1 MKELIIHPHV
11 SGNRAGA
18 EKVQA
23 NFTDPETSQFDLT
36 DHEEQAQST
45 SELRS
50 ELEQVETEKPFE
62 LPSQWRSG
70 VYTQFK
76 AENESSML
84 APGITALSE
93 TSLQQGAEAT
103 VQEQINMEQ
112 VDSALPI
119 QPASQGVTEP
129 QALGSLPVQ
138 DSLTLAMQTAAENE
152 AISEKIRVNEQSPT
166 TQGESASKTLLGGL
180 STQSI
185 ANATEQEQLQVTSA
199 SNAKEL
205 LQPSPNSAQAIPAAN
220 QLLNNETVELTKKQ
234 VPLFNASS
242 LNTAI
247 ASPSKEYPLSS
258 QQPHMPP
265 VAELET
271 LRSSETRVGPA
282 LMVET
287 SPTQPTKVK
296 TALEQPNFATTELSR
311 SFSFSSAASS
321 EQATQVQQWRT
332 ESLPTN
338 SSEWGQR
345 LLNVLHDKVQLQ
357 IGQQV
362 QRAQI
367 RLDPPQLGSIDISI
381 SVEGE
386 KTTVHIV
393 ASNPQIREAMQQTLE
408 QLRQSLTHAEQS
420 TVDVDIS
427 DKHQQHKQTH
437 EFTQEQDIAAN
448 QLNDLPTS
456 VEPRQAQQQDWLNR
470 LI

>member
-1 MKELIIHPHV
+1 
-11 SGNRAGA
+11 
-18 EKVQA
+18 
-23 NFTDPETSQFDLT
+23 
-36 DHEEQAQST
+36 
-45 SELRS
+45 
-50 ELEQVETEKPFE
+50 
-62 LPSQWRSG
+62 
-70 VYTQFK
+70 
-76 AENESSML
+76 ML
-84 APGITALSE
+84 
-93 TSLQQGAEAT
+93 
-103 VQEQINMEQ
+103 
-112 VDSALPI
+112 
-119 QPASQGVTEP
+119 
-129 QALGSLPVQ
+129 
-138 DSLTLAMQTAAENE
+138 
-152 AISEKIRVNEQSPT
+152 
-166 TQGESASKTLLGGL
+166 
-180 STQSI
+180 
-185 ANATEQEQLQVTSA
+185 
-199 SNAKEL
+199 
-205 LQPSPNSAQAIPAAN
+205 
-220 QLLNNETVELTKKQ
+220 
-234 VPLFNASS
+234 
-242 LNTAI
+242 
-247 ASPSKEYPLSS
+247 
-258 QQPHMPP
+258 
-265 VAELET
+265 
-271 LRSSETRVGPA
+271 
-282 LMVET
+282 ET
-287 SPTQPTKVK
+287 SPTQPSKVK

-332 ESLPTN
+332 ESLSTN